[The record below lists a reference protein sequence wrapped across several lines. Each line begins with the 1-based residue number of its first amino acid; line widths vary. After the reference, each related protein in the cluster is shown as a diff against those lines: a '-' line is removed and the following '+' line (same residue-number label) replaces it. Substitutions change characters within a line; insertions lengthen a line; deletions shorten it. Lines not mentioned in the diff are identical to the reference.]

1 MRMHT
6 MIMTMVMVGEGVV
19 VVVVGFREEEEEQG
33 EEEEEEEVV
42 AVVEVVVVMNAL
54 SVESSVIGLGSVRLV
69 MEAEMVAGFHHLD
82 LVVVVVTDTVAPHKP
97 MVAGMVGMLIDM
109 VMIWIDMVVVV
120 VAVTVLED
128 VMLLAEAG
136 MVIMD
141 LAGVVVVVMV
151 EEVLA
156 IVEALGT
163 DPAHMDGPLD
173 IQLLTMIGTKTSWK
187 KIDERFYGYFAGD
200 SSGRE

>member
-1 MRMHT
+1 M
-6 MIMTMVMVGEGVV
+6 VV
-19 VVVVGFREEEEEQG
+19 VVV
-33 EEEEEEEVV
+33 
-42 AVVEVVVVMNAL
+42 AMNAL
-54 SVESSVIGLGSVRLV
+54 SVESLVIGLGSVHLV

-82 LVVVVVTDTVAPHKP
+82 LVVVVVTDTVAPLKS

-109 VMIWIDMVVVV
+109 VMIWIDMVVGVV

-128 VMLLAEAG
+128 VMLLAEVG

-141 LAGVVVVVMV
+141 LAGVVVVVMA

-187 KIDERFYGYFAGD
+187 KIDECFHGYFAGD